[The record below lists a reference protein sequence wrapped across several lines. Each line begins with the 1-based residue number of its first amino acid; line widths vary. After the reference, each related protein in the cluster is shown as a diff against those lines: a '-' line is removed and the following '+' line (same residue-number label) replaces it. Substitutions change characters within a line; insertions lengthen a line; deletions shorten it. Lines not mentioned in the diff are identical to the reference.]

1 MLEPWNDFET
11 VSKTHYRMMRVFYF
25 VLFFFFTLLMLTELT
40 NYFFFFFFYQEMH
53 SEQNPEVRQTG
64 GGAKR
69 VETVRDEITY
79 NFVGANET
87 LTRSILLLT
96 AGQRK
101 LFP

>member
-11 VSKTHYRMMRVFYF
+11 VSKTHYRMMCVC
-25 VLFFFFTLLMLTELT
+25 VFFFTLLMLTELT
-40 NYFFFFFFYQEMH
+40 NYFFQEMH

-101 LFP
+101 LSP

>member
-1 MLEPWNDFET
+1 
-11 VSKTHYRMMRVFYF
+11 
-25 VLFFFFTLLMLTELT
+25 
-40 NYFFFFFFYQEMH
+40 MH

-101 LFP
+101 LSP

>member
-1 MLEPWNDFET
+1 MEMLDPWNDFET
-11 VSKTHYRMMRVFYF
+11 VSETHYRMMCVC
-25 VLFFFFTLLMLTELT
+25 VFFFHVIIMLTELT
-40 NYFFFFFFYQEMH
+40 NYFFQEMH

-96 AGQRK
+96 AGQRN

>member
-1 MLEPWNDFET
+1 MEMLEPWNDFET
-11 VSKTHYRMMRVFYF
+11 VSKTHYRMMCVC
-25 VLFFFFTLLMLTELT
+25 FFFTLLMLTELT
-40 NYFFFFFFYQEMH
+40 NYFFQEMH

-64 GGAKR
+64 GGAKQ

-101 LFP
+101 FSP

>member
-11 VSKTHYRMMRVFYF
+11 VSKTHYRMMRVFCF

-40 NYFFFFFFYQEMH
+40 NYFFQEMH

-101 LFP
+101 LSP

>member
-1 MLEPWNDFET
+1 M
-11 VSKTHYRMMRVFYF
+11 
-25 VLFFFFTLLMLTELT
+25 FFFHVINANRADEP
-40 NYFFFFFFYQEMH
+40 FFQEMH
-53 SEQNPEVRQTG
+53 SEPNPEVRQTG

-69 VETVRDEITY
+69 VEAVRDEITY
-79 NFVGANET
+79 YFLGVNET